1 MKEDRLKMRDRKKV
15 EIERGKTKNEETEQ
29 GEIEKSRVK
38 KES

>member
-1 MKEDRLKMRDRKKV
+1 MRDRKKV
-15 EIERGKTKNEETEQ
+15 EIERGKTKHEETEW